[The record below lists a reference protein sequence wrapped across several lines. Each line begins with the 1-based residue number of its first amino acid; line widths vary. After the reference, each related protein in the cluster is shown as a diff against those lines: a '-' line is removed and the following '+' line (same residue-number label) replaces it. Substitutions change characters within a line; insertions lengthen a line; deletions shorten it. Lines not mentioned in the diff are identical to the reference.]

1 MDQLQTPEDVLLV
14 QEPRE
19 SPVRQYAAKWIRA
32 WEEFQERVR
41 QEPGSHI
48 LGALAVGYI
57 LSVIPLRS
65 LLIPFIRICL
75 ILVRPA
81 LLLLGVV
88 KLAEY
93 LSGVSTQRA
102 EVTSEDWRQQAH

>member
-1 MDQLQTPEDVLLV
+1 MDQPQTPEDVLLI

-19 SPVRQYAAKWIRA
+19 SPVRQYAAKWNRA
-32 WEEFQERVR
+32 WEEIQERVR
-41 QEPGSHI
+41 QEPGRHI

-57 LSVIPLRS
+57 LSVIPFRS
-65 LLIPFIRICL
+65 LLIPLIRICF

-93 LSGVSTQRA
+93 LRK
-102 EVTSEDWRQQAH
+102 SE